1 MAIDQIHDL
10 QQVYRKLLHSMSRPG
25 TISLIEKETGKVDVD
40 FGCANA
46 LMLSAMVLL
55 DAEVTFHVLSK
66 NRQDLIEKI
75 SEYTSARYAPL
86 QEADFIFVLQKDEES
101 RILEAM
107 AKCKIGNLID
117 PQQSATWIIE
127 TPILTNEGAL
137 LLTGPGIETEAH
149 LSTGQSPQFWLARD
163 SRIKEYPMGMDMIFA
178 DGSSQIACLPRT
190 ISAIPMEVK

>member
-25 TISLIEKETGKVDVD
+25 TISLIEQETTKVDVD
-40 FGCANA
+40 FGCANS

-55 DAEVTFHVLSK
+55 DAEVTFHVLSE
-66 NRQDLIEKI
+66 NRRDLIGKI
-75 SEYTSARYAPL
+75 SEYTSARFVPL
-86 QEADFIFVLQKDEES
+86 QEADFIIVLQEDEETE
-101 RILEAM
+101 ILKAM
-107 AKCKIGNLID
+107 AQCKIGNLID

-127 TPILTNEGAL
+127 TPILSNAGSL

-149 LSTGQSPQFWLARD
+149 LSTGQSSRFWQARD
-163 SRIKEYPMGMDMIFA
+163 SRIKEYPMGIDLIFA

-190 ISAIPMEVK
+190 ASAIPMEVE

>member
-25 TISLIEKETGKVDVD
+25 TISSIAQETEKVDMD
-40 FGCANA
+40 FGCAPA

-55 DAEVTFHVLSK
+55 DAEVTFHVLSE
-66 NRQDLIEKI
+66 NRKDLIVKI

-86 QEADFIFVLQKDEES
+86 QQADFVLVLQEDEES
-101 RILEAM
+101 KVLEAM
-107 AKCKIGNLID
+107 AQCKIGSLID

-127 TPILTNEGAL
+127 TPALSNRGTL

-149 LSTGQSPQFWLARD
+149 LSTGQSFRFWQARD
-163 SRIKEYPMGMDMIFA
+163 RRIKEYPMGIDLIFA

-190 ISAIPMEVK
+190 ASAIPMEVE